1 METELPGAA
10 TLIEAARQAMREVP
24 DDPLDRERTTAR
36 RRRAASSALDQWVPV
51 VDEITDLAGA
61 AVFLGAR
68 LDTLKRRRWR
78 ARADG
83 TPDWP
88 RPDIEVGRT
97 AGWKYR
103 TIVLHQAEAPG
114 RGHHG
119 QATAPIPGDAVVYL
133 AVSDLADHFGVAAN
147 TVHSWRTRYRPG
159 RGLEETAKAP
169 NCPQPDVIVGMHHPQ
184 AGWRQ
189 DRLQEWDA
197 WHASLP
203 GQGAGSGRPRTGD
216 PGVR

>member
-1 METELPGAA
+1 MAEMNLPDAA
-10 TLIEAARQAMREVP
+10 MLIEAAREAMRTVR
-24 DDPLDRERTTAR
+24 DDPLDREQTAAR
-36 RRRAASSALDQWVPV
+36 RRRVASKALDQWKPAI
-51 VDEITDLAGA
+51 DEQTDLPGA
-61 AVFLGAR
+61 AEFLGAR

-88 RPDIEVGRT
+88 KPDIEVGRT
-97 AGWKYR
+97 LGWSYR

-119 QATAPIPGDAVVYL
+119 SATAPIPGDVTVYL
-133 AVSDLADHFGVAAN
+133 SVADIADHFGVAAN

-159 RGLEETAKAP
+159 RSLEETAKAP
-169 NCPQPDVIVGMHHPQ
+169 NFPQPDVIVGRGHPQ

-189 DRLQEWDA
+189 DRMAELEQWRV
-197 WHASLP
+197 SLP
-203 GQGAGSGRPRTGD
+203 GHGARDGGQP
-216 PGVR
+216 